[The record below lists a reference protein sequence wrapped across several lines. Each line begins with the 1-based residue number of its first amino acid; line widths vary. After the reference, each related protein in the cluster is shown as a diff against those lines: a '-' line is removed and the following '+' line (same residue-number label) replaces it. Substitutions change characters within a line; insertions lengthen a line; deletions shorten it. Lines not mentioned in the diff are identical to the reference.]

1 MAVPTPDLPIP
12 GSALTQG
19 LGDED
24 AELGT
29 CCARTTFQIISKGA
43 KSKGFLWS
51 SLSLMI
57 SFARSEGLLLRLR
70 SRLLAL
76 SLSFTCQSLAR
87 RKGL

>member
-12 GSALTQG
+12 DSALTQG
-19 LGDED
+19 LGDEGT
-24 AELGT
+24 ELGM
-29 CCARTTFQIISKGA
+29 CRPRTTFQIIFKGA

-51 SLSLMI
+51 SLALI

-70 SRLLAL
+70 SHLLAL